1 MNPISIL
8 RELQRSKSRAS
19 QKRANQSSIEK
30 LAKRADKIKGTDRVG
45 RAIGMLDGEASCLVD
60 EREDGVALLILDV
73 HAKANI
79 LHPVLVLV
87 AGVGGGEDE
96 GAVTDGE
103 AGPLI
108 SLAEDL
114 EGGRRALRIPAEVAE
129 HLSQIFSWRGFAGP
143 GAVYM

>member
-1 MNPISIL
+1 
-8 RELQRSKSRAS
+8 
-19 QKRANQSSIEK
+19 
-30 LAKRADKIKGTDRVG
+30 
-45 RAIGMLDGEASCLVD
+45 MLDGEASCLVD

-79 LHPVLVLV
+79 LYPVLVLV
-87 AGVGGGEDE
+87 AGVGVGEDE

-143 GAVYM
+143 GGGWLASARALVRKATIDFR